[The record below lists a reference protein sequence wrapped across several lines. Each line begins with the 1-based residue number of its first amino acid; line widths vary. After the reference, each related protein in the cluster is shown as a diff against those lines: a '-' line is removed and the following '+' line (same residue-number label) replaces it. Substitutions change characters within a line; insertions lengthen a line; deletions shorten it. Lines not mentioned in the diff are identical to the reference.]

1 MKYIYLPTLTL
12 GLILIE
18 YLINNIA
25 RYILQI

>member
-1 MKYIYLPTLTL
+1 MRYIYLPALTL